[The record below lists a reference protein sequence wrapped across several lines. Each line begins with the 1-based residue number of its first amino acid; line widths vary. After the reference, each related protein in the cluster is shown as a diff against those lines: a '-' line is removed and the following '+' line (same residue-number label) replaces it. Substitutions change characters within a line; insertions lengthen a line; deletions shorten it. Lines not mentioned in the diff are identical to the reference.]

1 MKTTKCPLIDEWIKG
16 LCYKYRIEYYSAIKE
31 NEIMPFEATWIVLE
45 MIILSE
51 ISQRKTRQISYEKTY
66 IWNLNMTQTNLS
78 TKQI

>member
-1 MKTTKCPLIDEWIKG
+1 MKTTKCPLIGEWIKG
-16 LCYKYRIEYYSAIKE
+16 LCYKYTIEYYSAIKE
-31 NEIMPFEATWIVLE
+31 NEIMTFEATWMVLE

-66 IWNLNMTQTNLS
+66 IWNLNMTQMNLS